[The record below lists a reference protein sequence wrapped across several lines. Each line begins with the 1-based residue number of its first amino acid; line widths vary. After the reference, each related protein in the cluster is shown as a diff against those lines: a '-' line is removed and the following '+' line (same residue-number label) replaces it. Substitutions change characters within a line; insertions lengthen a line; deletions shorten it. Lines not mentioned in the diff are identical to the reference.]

1 MSDNK
6 RPIEEFFLESIL
18 KLSLIGIV
26 VVMIVDYYF
35 NQFTVL
41 RSVVVNSAVLTAILS
56 AFFLYKKGFFLGSVL
71 LIGFMT
77 MGAMFYQSIEADTIT
92 TSSMAVIMVIGF
104 GFSVLLKGKLPL
116 YLHGITLLGMI
127 AIFVWLALHP
137 QRYSKPDASDII
149 VAGVTYVILYILI
162 ALSSL
167 TLKQRYDEAFETM
180 AVQNLQLIEKSNEIE
195 TQNEE
200 LVLSQENL
208 HSLNS
213 HLERLVEE
221 RTREVQRQNEQL
233 IRYAYSNAHHLRG
246 PVARL
251 LGLIQLS
258 KMESDLEYAFIF
270 QKIEEQANEID
281 DVVKGINRELE
292 TKETASS

>member
-1 MSDNK
+1 MSNSK

-18 KLSLIGIV
+18 KLSLIGIL
-26 VVMIVDYYF
+26 VVMVVDYYF

-41 RSVVVNSAVLTAILS
+41 RSVIVNGAVLTAILS
-56 AFFLYKKGFFLGSVL
+56 AFFLYKKGYFLGSVL

-77 MGAMFYQSIEADTIT
+77 MGAMFYQSIEANTIT
-92 TSSMAVIMVIGF
+92 TSSMAVVMVIGF

-116 YLHGITLLGMI
+116 FLHTFTMIGMI
-127 AIFVWLALHP
+127 VIFVWLSLHP
-137 QRYSKPDASDII
+137 HRYSKPDASDII
-149 VAGVTYVILYILI
+149 IAGVTYLILYILI
-162 ALSSL
+162 AFSSL
-167 TLKQRYDEAFETM
+167 MLKQRYDEAFETM

-208 HSLNS
+208 HNLNI
-213 HLERLVEE
+213 HLEKLVEE

-233 IRYAYSNAHHLRG
+233 IRYAYSNAHHVRG

-258 KMESDLEYAFIF
+258 KMESDLDYAFIF
-270 QKIEEQANEID
+270 EKIEEQANEID

-292 TKETASS
+292 AKEDVSS